1 MKGRISETKCI
12 MYLSR
17 LLNGMSTVKNKPL
30 ISFAKFVVS
39 ITSIISSKKGNYFW
53 SHYFGK
59 VVIFGGS
66 LLLAFANTCESSL
79 LLSDGSFFRE
89 GGGGRYYRYLTV
101 QDVHSIYELEINEI
115 LNKSRVRDRI
125 SDLEPW
131 GYNKNPPI
139 RTQIVP
145 TKPKYVLTEMVFS
158 GSLGYVGS

>member
-1 MKGRISETKCI
+1 MA
-12 MYLSR
+12 
-17 LLNGMSTVKNKPL
+17 V
-30 ISFAKFVVS
+30 
-39 ITSIISSKKGNYFW
+39 
-53 SHYFGK
+53 
-59 VVIFGGS
+59 
-66 LLLAFANTCESSL
+66 ANACESSS

-89 GGGGRYYRYLTV
+89 GGWGSLLSV
-101 QDVHSIYELEINEI
+101 QEVHSIYGLEINEI

-125 SDLEPW
+125 SDLEPC